1 MTDWEPATEAEA
13 ALRDALRAGDQELYF
28 RILSH
33 VELLLPMSS
42 AALSPRAGTGWGTWT
57 SGGRTHVLAFTSPQ
71 AMTTCLAEHG
81 GAARRM
87 AYADL
92 AGAWPIGLNDAA
104 GSAGVR
110 TGSGIP
116 GRHAGAPGGGG
127 GGVVGAG
134 GGGVGAG
141 GVGVR
146 GGDVGARG
154 GAIVRDG
161 STGRGGIAVN
171 RRGSCSGS
179 GSGAAWAGTRARP
192 VGALRGGAA
201 SGA

>member
-1 MTDWEPATEAEA
+1 
-13 ALRDALRAGDQELYF
+13 
-28 RILSH
+28 
-33 VELLLPMSS
+33 
-42 AALSPRAGTGWGTWT
+42 
-57 SGGRTHVLAFTSPQ
+57 
-71 AMTTCLAEHG
+71 
-81 GAARRM
+81 
-87 AYADL
+87 
-92 AGAWPIGLNDAA
+92 
-104 GSAGVR
+104 
-110 TGSGIP
+110 
-116 GRHAGAPGGGG
+116 
-127 GGVVGAG
+127 
-134 GGGVGAG
+134 
-141 GVGVR
+141 VR